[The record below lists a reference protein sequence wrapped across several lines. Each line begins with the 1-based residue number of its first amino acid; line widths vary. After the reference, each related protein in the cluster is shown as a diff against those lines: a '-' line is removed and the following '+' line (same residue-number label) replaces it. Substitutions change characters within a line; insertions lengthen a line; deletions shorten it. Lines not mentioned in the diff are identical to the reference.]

1 MTENKDDHPFRSVLS
16 LEPLLD
22 FWRQNVAPACSHMG
36 AMFEVFEAQINETP
50 VLKGAIKNVSVL
62 ENYQDLL
69 IPLMS
74 VVFPAA
80 SSDTEI
86 SGALTPYT
94 SQPFYVSPRFKQLMV
109 GEDGFLGG
117 RVKDDDGVSGDG
129 VLLRAYF
136 LILDKIYGFQQGL
149 DTPIIRIVQ
158 DQETGLDR
166 YFRITLDLQ
175 FVEVRTVGEPKK
187 LTEKEKAIIADNI
200 TDIEVLS
207 KFIDPDK
214 FEFYGFSVIRA
225 VDVTESE
232 VVSALEKDLIDQQS
246 IFSADGFKRLQE
258 RLRVLFR
265 RPDLRAGIGAVH
277 GDQVLV
283 LSDGCQMK
291 ANCIFTNSNHIP
303 MSEIEG
309 SVWLRAVEQGSVL
322 RISDLKAEPDLTP
335 AERLVLE
342 MGCRSML
349 ISPLFYQGEAIG
361 TLEIMS
367 PRPRDLGS
375 IDAMLV
381 KQITPIFS
389 VALKRGLD
397 EMNNTIQSIIKE
409 KCTAVHPSVEWRF
422 QKAAFSHM
430 DRLRVGQASE
440 LEPIIFKDVIPFY
453 AQSDIR
459 GSSEGRNMGI
469 QADLTEQLNLASDI
483 MKWAEKAKSWPLISE
498 FRYRIEKRIKGVR
511 SGLASDEE
519 ASISHFLSREVE
531 PTFEDLLG
539 LGPRVVRAV
548 ENYRKAI
555 DPMVGVVYR
564 KRREFEESVSTLNEA
579 LSAYLD
585 REEAEAQSVFPHYF
599 EKRQTDGI
607 DYMMYVG
614 ASMMENGNLSVFH
627 LKNLGLWQLMVACGM
642 ARHTEQIKA
651 ELKVPLDTCHLILVN
666 HTPLSIRF
674 RYDEKRF
681 DVDGAYD
688 VRHEIVKSRIDKAVV
703 KGTRE
708 RLTQPGR
715 VAIVYSHTD
724 EGRQMQRHIDFLK
737 ARGNLLNDLEFLDL
751 DDLPGVRGLKALRVG
766 INLEAEPLARTVD
779 VAAG

>member
-1 MTENKDDHPFRSVLS
+1 MENKNDHPFRSTLS

-22 FWRQNVAPACSHMG
+22 FWRKHVAPSCSHMG
-36 AMFEVFEAQINETP
+36 SMFEVFEARINETP
-50 VLKGAIKNVSVL
+50 ALKGAIKNMSIF
-62 ENYQDLL
+62 EHYQDLL

-74 VVFPAA
+74 VVFPVA
-80 SSDTEI
+80 SSDTEV
-86 SGALTPYT
+86 SGALIPCT
-94 SQPFYVSPRFKQLMV
+94 SQPFYVSPIFKQLMV
-109 GEDGFLGG
+109 GEDGFLKGSVKNEQGVFEEGG
-117 RVKDDDGVSGDG
+117 
-129 VLLRAYF
+129 LLRAYF
-136 LILDKIYGFQQGL
+136 IVLDKIYGFKQGL

-166 YFRITLDLQ
+166 CFRITLDLQ
-175 FVEVRTVGEPKK
+175 FVEVRTVGEPRE
-187 LTEKEKAIIADNI
+187 LTEKEREIIAENI

-207 KFIDPDK
+207 KFINPDK

-258 RLRVLFR
+258 RLRILFR
-265 RPDLRAGIGAVH
+265 RPDLMAGIGALQ
-277 GDQVLV
+277 GDKVLV
-283 LSDGCQMK
+283 LSDGCKMM

-303 MSEIEG
+303 MTEIEG
-309 SVWLRAVEQGSVL
+309 SVWLRAVEQGSIL
-322 RISDLKAEPDLTP
+322 RIPDLKEETNLTP
-335 AERLVLE
+335 TEQLVLD

-349 ISPLFYQGEAIG
+349 ISPLSYQGDAIG

-367 PRPRDLGS
+367 PHPRDLGA
-375 IDAMLV
+375 IDAVLL

-430 DRLRVGQASE
+430 DRLRVGQPSE
-440 LEPIIFKDVIPFY
+440 MEQIIFKDVIPLY

-469 QADLTEQLNLASDI
+469 QADLTEQLNLALDI

-498 FRYRIEKRIKGVR
+498 FKYRIEKRIEGVR
-511 SGLASDEE
+511 AGLASDEE
-519 ASISHFLSREVE
+519 ASISYFLSREVE
-531 PTFEDLLG
+531 PAFEDLLG

-548 ENYRKAI
+548 ENYREAI
-555 DPMVGVVYR
+555 DPTIGVVYR
-564 KRREFEESVSTLNEA
+564 KRREFEESVSMLNEA
-579 LSAYLD
+579 LSGYLD
-585 REEAEAQSVFPHYF
+585 REETEAQSVFPHYF

-614 ASMMENGNLSVFH
+614 ASMIENGKLSPFH
-627 LKNLGLWQLMVACGM
+627 VRNLGLWQIIVACGM
-642 ARHTEQIKA
+642 AQHTEQIKPD
-651 ELKVPLDTCHLILVN
+651 LKIPLETCHLILVN
-666 HTPLSIRF
+666 HSPLSIRF

-688 VRHEIVKSRIDKAVV
+688 VRHAIIKSRIDKAAV
-703 KGTRE
+703 KGTGE

-715 VAIVYSHTD
+715 VAIVYSHAN
-724 EGRQMQRHIDFLK
+724 EGTEIRRHIDFLR

-751 DDLPGVRGLKALRVG
+751 DDLPGVKGLKALRVG
-766 INLEAEPLARTVD
+766 INLETEAALTRTVEL
-779 VAAG
+779 AAG

>member
-1 MTENKDDHPFRSVLS
+1 MTESKNDHPFKSTLS

-22 FWRQNVAPACSHMG
+22 FWRKNVAPSCSHMG
-36 AMFEVFEAQINETP
+36 SMFEVFEARINEIP
-50 VLKGAIKNVSVL
+50 ALKGAIRDVSVL
-62 ENYQDLL
+62 ENHQDLL

-80 SSDTEI
+80 SSDTEV

-109 GEDGFLGG
+109 GKDGLLKG
-117 RVKDDDGVSGDG
+117 RIKDDQGVSEEG

-136 LILDKIYGFQQGL
+136 LVLDKIHGLQQGL

-187 LTEKEKAIIADNI
+187 LTEKERDIIAENI
-200 TDIEVLS
+200 TDIQVLS
-207 KFIDPDK
+207 KFINPDK
-214 FEFYGFSVIRA
+214 FEFYGFIVIRA

-258 RLRVLFR
+258 RLRTLFK
-265 RPDLRAGIGAVH
+265 RPDLMAGIGAVQ
-277 GDQVLV
+277 GEQVLV
-283 LSDGCQMK
+283 LSDGCEMK

-309 SVWLRAVEQGSVL
+309 SVWLRAVEQESIL

-335 AERLVLE
+335 SEQLVLD
-342 MGCRSML
+342 MGARSML

-361 TLEIMS
+361 TLEILS
-367 PRPRDLGS
+367 PRPRDLGA
-375 IDAMLV
+375 IDAMLL

-422 QKAAFSHM
+422 QKAAFNHM
-430 DRLRVGQASE
+430 DRLRVGQPSE
-440 LEPIIFKDVIPFY
+440 MEPIIFKDVIPFY

-469 QADLTEQLNLASDI
+469 QADLTEQLNLALDI
-483 MKWAEKAKSWPLISE
+483 MKWAEKAKSWPLIGE
-498 FRYRIEKRIKGVR
+498 FKYRIEKRIEGVR
-511 SGLASDEE
+511 AGLASDEE
-519 ASISHFLSREVE
+519 ASISYFLSREVE

-564 KRREFEESVSTLNEA
+564 KRREFEESVSMLNET

-585 REEAEAQSVFPHYF
+585 GEETEAQSVFPHYF

-614 ASMMENGNLSVFH
+614 ASMMENGKLSAFH
-627 LKNLGLWQLMVACGM
+627 VKNLGLWQLIVACGM
-642 ARHTEQIKA
+642 ARHTEQIKP
-651 ELKVPLDTCHLILVN
+651 ELKVPLETCHLILVN

-688 VRHEIVKSRIDKAVV
+688 VRHEIIKSRIDKAVV

-724 EGRQMQRHIDFLK
+724 EGREMQRHIDFLK
-737 ARGNLLNDLEFLDL
+737 TRGNLLNDLEFLDL

-766 INLEAEPLARTVD
+766 INLEAQALTRKVEL
-779 VAAG
+779 AAG

>member
-22 FWRQNVAPACSHMG
+22 FWRQNVAPVCSHMG

-117 RVKDDDGVSGDG
+117 RVKADDGVSGDG

-564 KRREFEESVSTLNEA
+564 KRREFEESVSTLNET

-585 REEAEAQSVFPHYF
+585 GEEAEAQSVFPHYF

-715 VAIVYSHTD
+715 VGIVYSHTD

>member
-1 MTENKDDHPFRSVLS
+1 MTENKNDHPFRSVLS

-22 FWRQNVAPACSHMG
+22 FWRQNVAPVCSHMG

-117 RVKDDDGVSGDG
+117 RVKADDGVSGDG

-564 KRREFEESVSTLNEA
+564 KRREFEESVSTLNET

-585 REEAEAQSVFPHYF
+585 GEEAEAQSVFPHYF

>member
-1 MTENKDDHPFRSVLS
+1 MTENKNDHPFRSVLS

-22 FWRQNVAPACSHMG
+22 FWRKNVTPVCPNMES
-36 AMFEVFEAQINETP
+36 MFEVFEARINETP
-50 VLKGAIKNVSVL
+50 ALTGAIEDVSIL

-80 SSDTEI
+80 SLDTEV
-86 SGALTPYT
+86 SGALTPCT

-109 GEDGFLGG
+109 GKDGFLKGK
-117 RVKDDDGVSGDG
+117 VKDDQGVSEEGG
-129 VLLRAYF
+129 LLRAYF
-136 LILDKIYGFQQGL
+136 LVLYKIYGFQQGL

-158 DQETGLDR
+158 DQKTGLDR

-175 FVEVRTVGEPKK
+175 FVEVRTVGEPRK
-187 LTEKEKAIIADNI
+187 LSEKERAIIAENI

-207 KFIDPDK
+207 RFISPDK
-214 FEFYGFSVIRA
+214 FEFYGFSVVRA

-258 RLRVLFR
+258 RLRILFR
-265 RPDLRAGIGAVH
+265 RPDLTAGIGAVQ
-277 GDQVLV
+277 GDRVLV

-291 ANCIFTNSNHIP
+291 ANCIFTNSKHIP

-309 SVWLRAVEQGSVL
+309 SVWLRAVEQESIL
-322 RISDLKAEPDLTP
+322 RIPDLKAETDLTP
-335 AERLVLE
+335 TEQHVLD
-342 MGCRSML
+342 MGTRSML
-349 ISPLFYQGEAIG
+349 VSPLFYQGEALG
-361 TLEIMS
+361 TLEILS
-367 PRPRDLGS
+367 PHARDLGA
-375 IDAMLV
+375 IDTVLI

-389 VALKRGLD
+389 MALKRGLD

-422 QKAAFSHM
+422 RKAAFSHM
-430 DRLRVGQASE
+430 DRLRMDQPSE
-440 LEPIIFKDVIPFY
+440 MESIIFKDVIPFY

-469 QADLTEQLNLASDI
+469 QADFTEQLNLALDI
-483 MKWAEKAKSWPLISE
+483 MKWAENAKSWPLISE
-498 FRYRIEKRIKGVR
+498 FKYRIEKRIESVR
-511 SGLASDEE
+511 TGLASDEE
-519 ASISHFLSREVE
+519 ASISYFLSREVE
-531 PTFEDLLG
+531 PAFEDLLS
-539 LGPRVVRAV
+539 LGPRVVRAI
-548 ENYRKAI
+548 ESYQKAI
-555 DPMVGVVYR
+555 DPIVGVVYR
-564 KRREFEESVSTLNEA
+564 KRREFEESVSILNET
-579 LSAYLD
+579 LSVYLS
-585 REEAEAQSVFPHYF
+585 REETDAQSVFPHYF

-614 ASMMENGNLSVFH
+614 ASMMENGKLSAFH
-627 LKNLGLWQLMVACGM
+627 VKNLGLWQLFVACGM
-642 ARHTEQIKA
+642 AQHTEQIKP
-651 ELKVPLDTCHLILVN
+651 ELKVPLETCHLILLN

-674 RYDEKRF
+674 RFDEKRF

-688 VRHEIVKSRIDKAVV
+688 VRHEIIKSRIDKAVV
-703 KGTRE
+703 KGTGE

-715 VAIVYSHTD
+715 VAIVYSNTD
-724 EGRQMQRHIDFLK
+724 EGREIQRHIDFLK
-737 ARGNLLNDLEFLDL
+737 VRKKLLNDLEFLDL

-766 INLEAEPLARTVD
+766 INLETETLARTIEL
-779 VAAG
+779 AAR

>member
-1 MTENKDDHPFRSVLS
+1 MTENKNDHPFRSTLS
-16 LEPLLD
+16 LEPLLG
-22 FWRQNVAPACSHMG
+22 FWRKHVSPACPHMG
-36 AMFEVFEAQINETP
+36 SMFEVFEARINETP
-50 VLKGAIKNVSVL
+50 ALKGAIKNVSVF

-80 SSDTEI
+80 SSDTEV
-86 SGALTPYT
+86 SGALIPCT
-94 SQPFYVSPRFKQLMV
+94 SHPFYVSPKFKQLMV
-109 GEDGFLGG
+109 GEDGFLKGSVKNEQGVLEEGG
-117 RVKDDDGVSGDG
+117 
-129 VLLRAYF
+129 LLRAYF
-136 LILDKIYGFQQGL
+136 MVLDKIYGFKQGL

-166 YFRITLDLQ
+166 CFRITLDLQ

-187 LTEKEKAIIADNI
+187 LTEKEREIITENI
-200 TDIEVLS
+200 TDIEILS
-207 KFIDPDK
+207 KFIDPEE

-232 VVSALEKDLIDQQS
+232 VISALEKDLIDQQS
-246 IFSADGFKRLQE
+246 IFSADGFKRLQA
-258 RLRVLFR
+258 RLRILFR
-265 RPDLRAGIGAVH
+265 RPDLMAGIGALQ
-277 GDQVLV
+277 GDKVLV
-283 LSDGCQMK
+283 LSDGCKMK

-309 SVWLRAVEQGSVL
+309 SVWLRAVEQGSIL
-322 RISDLKAEPDLTP
+322 RISDLKEEPDLTP
-335 AERLVLE
+335 TEQLVLD

-349 ISPLFYQGEAIG
+349 ISPLSYQGEAIG

-367 PRPRDLGS
+367 PHPRDLGA
-375 IDAMLV
+375 IDEMLV

-397 EMNNTIQSIIKE
+397 EMNNNIQAIIKE

-430 DRLRVGQASE
+430 DRLRVGQASDM
-440 LEPIIFKDVIPFY
+440 EPIIFKDVIPFY

-459 GSSEGRNMGI
+459 GSSEGRNMSI
-469 QADLTEQLNLASDI
+469 QSDLTEQLNLSLDI

-498 FRYRIEKRIKGVR
+498 FKYRIEKRIEGLR
-511 SGLASDEE
+511 AGLASDEE

-548 ENYRKAI
+548 ETYRKAI
-555 DPMVGVVYR
+555 DPIVGAVYR
-564 KRREFEESVSTLNEA
+564 KRREFEESVSILNET
-579 LSAYLD
+579 LSAYLSS
-585 REEAEAQSVFPHYF
+585 EEAETQSIFPHYF

-614 ASMMENGNLSVFH
+614 ASMMENGKLSNFH
-627 LKNLGLWQLMVACGM
+627 VKNLGLWQLIVACGM
-642 ARHTEQIKA
+642 AQHTEQIKP
-651 ELKVPLDTCHLILVN
+651 ELKVPLETCHLILVN

-688 VRHEIVKSRIDKAVV
+688 VRHEIIKSRIDKAVV
-703 KGTRE
+703 KRTGE

-724 EGRQMQRHIDFLK
+724 EGREMQRHIDFLK

-766 INLEAEPLARTVD
+766 INLETQALARTVEL
-779 VAAG
+779 AAG

>member
-1 MTENKDDHPFRSVLS
+1 MTENKNDHPFRSVLS

-22 FWRQNVAPACSHMG
+22 FWRQNVAPVCSHMG

-585 REEAEAQSVFPHYF
+585 GEEAEAQSVFPHYF

>member
-1 MTENKDDHPFRSVLS
+1 MTENKSDHPFRSTLS

-22 FWRQNVAPACSHMG
+22 FWRKNVAPACSHMG
-36 AMFEVFEAQINETP
+36 SMFEVFEAQINETP

-62 ENYQDLL
+62 EHYQDLL

-80 SSDTEI
+80 SSDTEV

-109 GEDGFLGG
+109 GEDGFLKG
-117 RVKDDDGVSGDG
+117 RVKDDQGVSEEGG
-129 VLLRAYF
+129 LLRAYF
-136 LILDKIYGFQQGL
+136 LVLDKIYGLQQGL

-158 DQETGLDR
+158 DHETGLDR

-175 FVEVRTVGEPKK
+175 FVEVRTVGEPRE
-187 LTEKEKAIIADNI
+187 LTEKERDIIAENI
-200 TDIEVLS
+200 TDIEILS
-207 KFIDPDK
+207 KFINPDK
-214 FEFYGFSVIRA
+214 FEFYGFTVIRA

-258 RLRVLFR
+258 RLRTLFK
-265 RPDLRAGIGAVH
+265 RPDLMAGIGAVQ

-283 LSDGCQMK
+283 LSDDCEMK

-309 SVWLRAVEQGSVL
+309 SVWLRAVEQGSIL

-335 AERLVLE
+335 TEQLVLD
-342 MGCRSML
+342 MGARSML

-361 TLEIMS
+361 TLEILS
-367 PRPRDLGS
+367 PHPRDLGA
-375 IDAMLV
+375 IDEMLV

-422 QKAAFSHM
+422 QEAAVSHM
-430 DRLRVGQASE
+430 DRLRVGQPSE
-440 LEPIIFKDVIPFY
+440 MEPIIFKDVIPFY

-469 QADLTEQLNLASDI
+469 QADLTEQLNLALDI
-483 MKWAEKAKSWPLISE
+483 MKWGEKAKSWPLISE
-498 FRYRIEKRIKGVR
+498 FKYRIEKRIEGVR
-511 SGLASDEE
+511 GGLASDEE
-519 ASISHFLSREVE
+519 ASISYFLSREVE

-539 LGPRVVRAV
+539 LGPRVVQAV
-548 ENYRKAI
+548 EDYRKAI

-564 KRREFEESVSTLNEA
+564 KRREFEESVSILNET

-585 REEAEAQSVFPHYF
+585 REETEAQSVFPHYF

-614 ASMMENGNLSVFH
+614 ASMMENTKLSAFH
-627 LKNLGLWQLMVACGM
+627 VKNLGLWQLIVACGM

-688 VRHEIVKSRIDKAVV
+688 VRHEIIKSRIDKAVV
-703 KGTRE
+703 KGTGE

-724 EGRQMQRHIDFLK
+724 EGREIQRHIDFLR

-766 INLEAEPLARTVD
+766 IDLETEVFARTVEL
-779 VAAG
+779 AAG

>member
-22 FWRQNVAPACSHMG
+22 FWRQNVAPVCSHMG

-117 RVKDDDGVSGDG
+117 RVKADDGVSGDG

-322 RISDLKAEPDLTP
+322 RISDLKAERDLTP

-585 REEAEAQSVFPHYF
+585 GEEAEAQSVFPHYF

>member
-1 MTENKDDHPFRSVLS
+1 MTENKNDHPFRSVLS

-22 FWRQNVAPACSHMG
+22 FWRKNVTPVCPHMES
-36 AMFEVFEAQINETP
+36 MFEVFEARINETP
-50 VLKGAIKNVSVL
+50 ALTGAIEDVSIL

-80 SSDTEI
+80 SSDTEV
-86 SGALTPYT
+86 SGALTPCT

-109 GEDGFLGG
+109 TEDGFLKGK
-117 RVKDDDGVSGDG
+117 VKNDQGVSEEGG
-129 VLLRAYF
+129 LLRAYF
-136 LILDKIYGFQQGL
+136 LVLDKIYGFQQEL

-158 DQETGLDR
+158 DQKTGLDR

-175 FVEVRTVGEPKK
+175 FVEVRTVGEPRK
-187 LTEKEKAIIADNI
+187 LSEKERVTIAENI

-207 KFIDPDK
+207 RFISPDK

-225 VDVTESE
+225 MDVTESE

-258 RLRVLFR
+258 RLRILFR
-265 RPDLRAGIGAVH
+265 RPDLTAGIGAVQ
-277 GDQVLV
+277 GDRVLV

-291 ANCIFTNSNHIP
+291 ANCIFTNSKHIP

-309 SVWLRAVEQGSVL
+309 SVWLRAVEQESIL
-322 RISDLKAEPDLTP
+322 RIPDLKAEPDLTP
-335 AERLVLE
+335 TEQHVLD
-342 MGCRSML
+342 MGTRSML
-349 ISPLFYQGEAIG
+349 VSPLFYQGEALG
-361 TLEIMS
+361 TLEILS
-367 PRPRDLGS
+367 PHPRDLGA
-375 IDAMLV
+375 IDTVLI

-389 VALKRGLD
+389 MALKRGLD

-422 QKAAFSHM
+422 RKAAFSHM
-430 DRLRVGQASE
+430 DRLRMDQPSE
-440 LEPIIFKDVIPFY
+440 MESIIFKDVIPFY

-469 QADLTEQLNLASDI
+469 QADFTEQLNLALDI
-483 MKWAEKAKSWPLISE
+483 MKWAENAKSWPLISE
-498 FRYRIEKRIKGVR
+498 FKYRIEKRIESVR
-511 SGLASDEE
+511 TGLASDEE
-519 ASISHFLSREVE
+519 ASISYFLSREVE
-531 PTFEDLLG
+531 PAFEDLLS
-539 LGPRVVRAV
+539 LGPRVVRAI
-548 ENYRKAI
+548 ESYRKAI
-555 DPMVGVVYR
+555 DPILGVVYR
-564 KRREFEESVSTLNEA
+564 KRREFEESVSILNET
-579 LSAYLD
+579 LSAYLT
-585 REEAEAQSVFPHYF
+585 REETDAQSVFPHYF

-614 ASMMENGNLSVFH
+614 ASMMENGKLSAFH
-627 LKNLGLWQLMVACGM
+627 VKNLGLWQLIVACGM
-642 ARHTEQIKA
+642 AQHTEQIKP
-651 ELKVPLDTCHLILVN
+651 ELKVPLETCHLILVN

-674 RYDEKRF
+674 RFDEKRF

-688 VRHEIVKSRIDKAVV
+688 VRHEIIKSRIDKAVV

-715 VAIVYSHTD
+715 VAIVYSHAD
-724 EGRQMQRHIDFLK
+724 EGRKIQRHIDFLK
-737 ARGNLLNDLEFLDL
+737 ARKKLLNDLEFLDL

-766 INLEAEPLARTVD
+766 INLETEAFARTVEL
-779 VAAG
+779 AAR

>member
-1 MTENKDDHPFRSVLS
+1 MTENKNDHPFRSVLN

-22 FWRQNVAPACSHMG
+22 FWRKNVVPVCPHMG
-36 AMFEVFEAQINETP
+36 SMFEVFEGRINETP
-50 VLKGAIKNVSVL
+50 ALKGAIEDVSIL

-80 SSDTEI
+80 SWNTEV
-86 SGALTPYT
+86 SGALTPCT

-109 GEDGFLGG
+109 AEDGFLKGK
-117 RVKDDDGVSGDG
+117 VKADQGVSEEGG
-129 VLLRAYF
+129 LLRAYF
-136 LILDKIYGFQQGL
+136 LVLDKIYGFQQGL

-158 DQETGLDR
+158 DQVTGLDR
-166 YFRITLDLQ
+166 YFRIMLDLQ
-175 FVEVRTVGEPKK
+175 FVEVRTVGEPRK
-187 LTEKEKAIIADNI
+187 LSEKERATIAENI

-207 KFIDPDK
+207 RFISPDK

-258 RLRVLFR
+258 RLRILFR
-265 RPDLRAGIGAVH
+265 RPDLMAGIGAVQ

-283 LSDGCQMK
+283 LNDGCQMK

-309 SVWLRAVEQGSVL
+309 SVWLRAVEQGSIL

-335 AERLVLE
+335 TEQLVLD
-342 MGCRSML
+342 MGARSML

-361 TLEIMS
+361 TLEILS
-367 PRPRDLGS
+367 PHPRDLGA

-430 DRLRVGQASE
+430 DRVRVGQPSE
-440 LEPIIFKDVIPFY
+440 MEPIIFKDVIPFY

-469 QADLTEQLNLASDI
+469 QADLTEQLNLALDI

-498 FRYRIEKRIKGVR
+498 FKYRIEKRIKGVHA
-511 SGLASDEE
+511 GLASDEE
-519 ASISHFLSREVE
+519 ALISYFLSREVE
-531 PTFEDLLG
+531 PAFEDLLG

-555 DPMVGVVYR
+555 DPIVGVVYR
-564 KRREFEESVSTLNEA
+564 KRREFEESVSILNEA

-614 ASMMENGNLSVFH
+614 ASMMENGTLSDFH
-627 LKNLGLWQLMVACGM
+627 VKNLGLWQLIVACGM

-651 ELKVPLDTCHLILVN
+651 ELKVPLETCHLILVN

-688 VRHEIVKSRIDKAVV
+688 VRHEIIKSRIDKAVV
-703 KGTRE
+703 KGTGE

-724 EGRQMQRHIDFLK
+724 ESREIQRHIDFLR

-766 INLEAEPLARTVD
+766 VNLETEALTRTVEL
-779 VAAG
+779 AAG

>member
-1 MTENKDDHPFRSVLS
+1 MTENKNDHPFRSVLS

-22 FWRQNVAPACSHMG
+22 FWRKNVAPVCSHMG
-36 AMFEVFEAQINETP
+36 SMFEVFEGRINETP
-50 VLKGAIKNVSVL
+50 ALKGAIEDVSIL

-74 VVFPAA
+74 VVFPPA
-80 SSDTEI
+80 SWNTEV

-109 GEDGFLGG
+109 AEDGFLKGKTK
-117 RVKDDDGVSGDG
+117 VDQGVSEEGG
-129 VLLRAYF
+129 LLRAYF

-149 DTPIIRIVQ
+149 DTPIIRIVL

-175 FVEVRTVGEPKK
+175 FVEVRTVGEARK
-187 LTEKEKAIIADNI
+187 LSEKERATIAENI

-207 KFIDPDK
+207 RFISPDK

-258 RLRVLFR
+258 RFRILFR
-265 RPDLRAGIGAVH
+265 RPDLMAGIGAIQ

-283 LSDGCQMK
+283 LGDSCQMK

-309 SVWLRAVEQGSVL
+309 SVWLRAVEQGSIL
-322 RISDLKAEPDLTP
+322 RISDLKAESDLTP
-335 AERLVLE
+335 TEQHVLDT
-342 MGCRSML
+342 GARSML

-361 TLEIMS
+361 TLEILS
-367 PRPRDLGS
+367 PRPRDLGA

-422 QKAAFSHM
+422 RKAAFSHM
-430 DRLRVGQASE
+430 DRLRLSQPSE

-453 AQSDIR
+453 GQSDIR

-469 QADLTEQLNLASDI
+469 QADLTEQLSLALNI

-498 FRYRIEKRIKGVR
+498 FKYRTEKRIEGMR
-511 SGLASDEE
+511 AGLASDEG
-519 ASISHFLSREVE
+519 ASISYFLSREVE
-531 PTFEDLLG
+531 PTFEDLLS
-539 LGPRVVRAV
+539 LGPRVVRAI

-555 DPMVGVVYR
+555 DPTVGVVYR
-564 KRREFEESVSTLNEA
+564 KRREFEGSVSKLNEV
-579 LSAYLD
+579 LSANLD
-585 REEAEAQSVFPHYF
+585 REAAKAQSVFPHYF
-599 EKRQTDGI
+599 EKRQTDGV

-614 ASMMENGNLSVFH
+614 ESMMENGKLSAFH
-627 LKNLGLWQLMVACGM
+627 VKNLGLWQLIVACGM
-642 ARHTEQIKA
+642 ARNTEQIKPK
-651 ELKVPLDTCHLILVN
+651 LKVPLETCHLILVN

-688 VRHEIVKSRIDKAVV
+688 VRHEIIKSRIDKAVV

-724 EGRQMQRHIDFLK
+724 EGREMQRHIDFLK
-737 ARGNLLNDLEFLDL
+737 VRGNLLNDLEFLDL

-766 INLEAEPLARTVD
+766 INLKFEAVTRTVEL
-779 VAAG
+779 AAG

>member
-22 FWRQNVAPACSHMG
+22 FWRQNVAPVCSHMG

-117 RVKDDDGVSGDG
+117 RVKADDGVSGDG

-585 REEAEAQSVFPHYF
+585 GEEAEAQSVFPHYF

>member
-117 RVKDDDGVSGDG
+117 RVKADDGVSGDG

>member
-22 FWRQNVAPACSHMG
+22 FWRQNVAPVCSHMG

-585 REEAEAQSVFPHYF
+585 GEEAEAQSVFPHYF

>member
-1 MTENKDDHPFRSVLS
+1 MTENKSDHPFRSALS

-36 AMFEVFEAQINETP
+36 SMFEVFEARINETP
-50 VLKGAIKNVSVL
+50 ALKGAIKNVSVL

-80 SSDTEI
+80 SSDTEVA
-86 SGALTPYT
+86 GALTPCS

-109 GEDGFLGG
+109 GEDGFLKG
-117 RVKDDDGVSGDG
+117 RVKDDQGVSEEGE
-129 VLLRAYF
+129 LLRAYF
-136 LILDKIYGFQQGL
+136 LVLDKIYGLQQGL

-175 FVEVRTVGEPKK
+175 FVEVRTVDEPKK
-187 LTEKEKAIIADNI
+187 LTEKERDIIAENI
-200 TDIEVLS
+200 TDIQVLS
-207 KFIDPDK
+207 RFINPDK
-214 FEFYGFSVIRA
+214 FEFYGFTVIRA

-258 RLRVLFR
+258 RLRTLFK
-265 RPDLRAGIGAVH
+265 RPDLMAGIGAIQ

-303 MSEIEG
+303 VSEIEG
-309 SVWLRAVEQGSVL
+309 SVWLRAVEQESIL

-335 AERLVLE
+335 TEQLVLD
-342 MGCRSML
+342 MGARSML

-367 PRPRDLGS
+367 PHPRELGA
-375 IDAMLV
+375 IDAMLI

-422 QKAAFSHM
+422 QEAAFSHM
-430 DRLRVGQASE
+430 DRLRVGQPSE
-440 LEPIIFKDVIPFY
+440 MEPIIFKDVIPFY

-469 QADLTEQLNLASDI
+469 QADLTEQLNLAFDI
-483 MKWAEKAKSWPLISE
+483 MKWGEKAKSWPLISE
-498 FRYRIEKRIKGVR
+498 FKYRIEKRIEGLR
-511 SGLASDEE
+511 AGLASDEE
-519 ASISHFLSREVE
+519 ASISYFLSREVE

-564 KRREFEESVSTLNEA
+564 KRREFEESVSILNET

-585 REEAEAQSVFPHYF
+585 REETEAQSVFPHYF

-614 ASMMENGNLSVFH
+614 ASMLENGKLSAFH
-627 LKNLGLWQLMVACGM
+627 VKNLGLWQFIVACGM
-642 ARHTEQIKA
+642 AQQTEQIKP
-651 ELKVPLDTCHLILVN
+651 ELKVPLETCHLILVN

-688 VRHEIVKSRIDKAVV
+688 VRHEIIKSRIDKAVV
-703 KGTRE
+703 KGTSE

-715 VAIVYSHTD
+715 VAVVYSHTD
-724 EGRQMQRHIDFLK
+724 EGHEMQRHIDFLK
-737 ARGNLLNDLEFLDL
+737 ARGNLLNDLEFIDL

-766 INLEAEPLARTVD
+766 INLEAEALVRTAEMVAR
-779 VAAG
+779 

>member
-1 MTENKDDHPFRSVLS
+1 MTENKSDHPFRSALS

-36 AMFEVFEAQINETP
+36 SMFEVFEARINETP
-50 VLKGAIKNVSVL
+50 ALKGAIKNVSVL

-80 SSDTEI
+80 SSDTEVA
-86 SGALTPYT
+86 GALTPCS

-109 GEDGFLGG
+109 GEDGFLKG
-117 RVKDDDGVSGDG
+117 RVKDDQGVSEEGE
-129 VLLRAYF
+129 LLRAYF
-136 LILDKIYGFQQGL
+136 LVLDKIYGLQQGL

-175 FVEVRTVGEPKK
+175 FVEVRTVDEPKK
-187 LTEKEKAIIADNI
+187 LTEKERDIIAENI
-200 TDIEVLS
+200 TDIQVLS
-207 KFIDPDK
+207 RFINPDK
-214 FEFYGFSVIRA
+214 FEFYGFTVIRA

-258 RLRVLFR
+258 RLRTLFK
-265 RPDLRAGIGAVH
+265 RPDLMAGIGAIQ

-303 MSEIEG
+303 VSEIEG
-309 SVWLRAVEQGSVL
+309 SVWLRAVEQESIL
-322 RISDLKAEPDLTP
+322 RISDLKAEQDLTP
-335 AERLVLE
+335 TEQLVLD
-342 MGCRSML
+342 MGARSML

-367 PRPRDLGS
+367 PHPRELGA
-375 IDAMLV
+375 IDAMLI

-422 QKAAFSHM
+422 QEAAFSHM
-430 DRLRVGQASE
+430 DRLRVGQPSE
-440 LEPIIFKDVIPFY
+440 MEPIIFKDVIPFY

-469 QADLTEQLNLASDI
+469 QADLTEQLNLAFDI
-483 MKWAEKAKSWPLISE
+483 MKWGEKAKSWPLISE
-498 FRYRIEKRIKGVR
+498 FKYRIEKRIEGLR
-511 SGLASDEE
+511 AGLASDEE
-519 ASISHFLSREVE
+519 ASISYFLSREVE
-531 PTFEDLLG
+531 PTFEDLLS

-548 ENYRKAI
+548 ESYRKAI

-564 KRREFEESVSTLNEA
+564 KRREFEESVSILNET

-585 REEAEAQSVFPHYF
+585 REETEAQSVFPHYF

-614 ASMMENGNLSVFH
+614 ASMLENGKLSAFH
-627 LKNLGLWQLMVACGM
+627 VKNLGLWQFIVACGM
-642 ARHTEQIKA
+642 AQQTEQIKP
-651 ELKVPLDTCHLILVN
+651 ELKVPLETCHLILVN

-688 VRHEIVKSRIDKAVV
+688 VRHEIIKSRIDKAVV
-703 KGTRE
+703 KGTSE

-715 VAIVYSHTD
+715 VAVVYSHTD
-724 EGRQMQRHIDFLK
+724 EGHEMQRHIDFLK
-737 ARGNLLNDLEFLDL
+737 ARGNLLNDLEFIDL

-766 INLEAEPLARTVD
+766 INLEAEALVRTAEMVAR
-779 VAAG
+779 

>member
-1 MTENKDDHPFRSVLS
+1 MMENKNDHPFRSVLS

-22 FWRQNVAPACSHMG
+22 FWRKNVTPVCPHMG
-36 AMFEVFEAQINETP
+36 SMFEVFEARINETP
-50 VLKGAIKNVSVL
+50 ALKGAIEDVSIL

-80 SSDTEI
+80 SLDTEV
-86 SGALTPYT
+86 SGALTPCM

-109 GEDGFLGG
+109 AEDGFLKGK
-117 RVKDDDGVSGDG
+117 VKDDQGVSGEG
-129 VLLRAYF
+129 GLLRAYF
-136 LILDKIYGFQQGL
+136 LILDKIYGFQQEL
-149 DTPIIRIVQ
+149 DTPIIHIVQ

-175 FVEVRTVGEPKK
+175 FVEVRTLGEPRK
-187 LTEKEKAIIADNI
+187 LSEKERATIAENI

-207 KFIDPDK
+207 RFINPDK

-258 RLRVLFR
+258 RLRILFR
-265 RPDLRAGIGAVH
+265 RPDLMAGIGAVQ

-291 ANCIFTNSNHIP
+291 ANCIFTNSTHIP

-309 SVWLRAVEQGSVL
+309 SVWLRAVEQESIL
-322 RISDLKAEPDLTP
+322 RIADLKEEPDLTP
-335 AERLVLE
+335 TEQHVLD
-342 MGCRSML
+342 MGARSML
-349 ISPLFYQGEAIG
+349 VSPLFYQGEAID
-361 TLEIMS
+361 TLEILS
-367 PRPRDLGS
+367 PHPRDLGA
-375 IDAMLV
+375 IDAILV

-389 VALKRGLD
+389 MALKRGLD

-409 KCTAVHPSVEWRF
+409 KCTAVHSSVEWRF
-422 QKAAFSHM
+422 RKAAFSHM
-430 DRLRVGQASE
+430 DRLRVGQPSKM
-440 LEPIIFKDVIPFY
+440 EPIIFKDDIPFY

-469 QADLTEQLNLASDI
+469 QSDLTEQLNLALDI

-498 FRYRIEKRIKGVR
+498 FKYRIEKRIEGVR
-511 SGLASDEE
+511 AGLASDEE
-519 ASISHFLSREVE
+519 ASISSFLSREVE
-531 PTFEDLLG
+531 PAFEELLS
-539 LGPRVVRAV
+539 LGPRVVRAI

-555 DPMVGVVYR
+555 DPIVGVVYR
-564 KRREFEESVSTLNEA
+564 KRREFEESVSILNET
-579 LSAYLD
+579 LSAYLT
-585 REEAEAQSVFPHYF
+585 REEIEAQSVFPHYF

-614 ASMMENGNLSVFH
+614 ASMMENGKLSSFH
-627 LKNLGLWQLMVACGM
+627 VKNLGLWQLIVACGM
-642 ARHTEQIKA
+642 AQHTEQIKP
-651 ELKVPLDTCHLILVN
+651 ELKVPLETCHLILVN

-688 VRHEIVKSRIDKAVV
+688 VRHEIIKSRIDKAVV
-703 KGTRE
+703 KGTKE

-715 VAIVYSHTD
+715 VAIVYSNTD
-724 EGRQMQRHIDFLK
+724 EGREIQRHIDFLK

-766 INLEAEPLARTVD
+766 INLETEVFARTVEL
-779 VAAG
+779 AAG

>member
-1 MTENKDDHPFRSVLS
+1 MTENKNDHPFKSALS

-22 FWRQNVAPACSHMG
+22 FWRKNVAPSCSHM
-36 AMFEVFEAQINETP
+36 ASMFEVFEARINEIP
-50 VLKGAIKNVSVL
+50 ALKGPIKDVSVL

-80 SSDTEI
+80 SSDMEV
-86 SGALTPYT
+86 SGALIPCT
-94 SQPFYVSPRFKQLMV
+94 SHPFYVSPRFKQLMV
-109 GEDGFLGG
+109 GADGFLKGKVKNDQGVLEEGG
-117 RVKDDDGVSGDG
+117 
-129 VLLRAYF
+129 LLRAYF
-136 LILDKIYGFQQGL
+136 MVLDKIYGFKQGL

-158 DQETGLDR
+158 DQETGLDLC
-166 YFRITLDLQ
+166 FRISLDLQ
-175 FVEVRTVGEPKK
+175 FVEVRFMDEPRELTKK
-187 LTEKEKAIIADNI
+187 ERNIIAENI

-207 KFIDPDK
+207 KFINPDN
-214 FEFYGFSVIRA
+214 FQFYGFSVIRA

-258 RLRVLFR
+258 RLRILFK
-265 RPDLRAGIGAVH
+265 RPELMAGIGAVQ
-277 GDQVLV
+277 GDKVLV
-283 LSDGCQMK
+283 LSDGCKMK

-309 SVWLRAVEQGSVL
+309 SVWLRAVEQGSIL
-322 RISDLKAEPDLTP
+322 RIPDLKEESDLTP
-335 AERLVLE
+335 TEQLVLD

-349 ISPLFYQGEAIG
+349 ISPLSYQGEAIG
-361 TLEIMS
+361 TLEILS
-367 PRPRDLGS
+367 PHPGDLGA
-375 IDAMLV
+375 IDEMLV
-381 KQITPIFS
+381 KQISPIFS

-397 EMNNTIQSIIKE
+397 EMNNMIQSIIKE

-430 DRLRVGQASE
+430 DRLRLGQTSE
-440 LEPIIFKDVIPFY
+440 MEPIVFKDVIPLY
-453 AQSDIR
+453 GQSDIR
-459 GSSEGRNMGI
+459 GSSEGRNMSI
-469 QADLTEQLNLASDI
+469 QSDLTEQLDLSLDI
-483 MKWAEKAKSWPLISE
+483 MKWAEKARPWPLISE
-498 FRYRIEKRIKGVR
+498 FRYRIEKRIEGLR
-511 SGLASDEE
+511 GGLASDEE
-519 ASISHFLSREVE
+519 ASISYFLSHEVE
-531 PTFEDLLG
+531 PTFQDLLG
-539 LGPRVVRAV
+539 LGPRIVRAV
-548 ENYRKAI
+548 ETYRKAI
-555 DPMVGVVYR
+555 DPVVGVVYR
-564 KRREFEESVSTLNEA
+564 KRREFEESVSILNET
-579 LSAYLD
+579 LSAYLSS
-585 REEAEAQSVFPHYF
+585 EEGETQSIFPHYF

-614 ASMMENGNLSVFH
+614 ASMMENGTLSAFH

-642 ARHTEQIKA
+642 AQHTEQIKSK
-651 ELKVPLDTCHLILVN
+651 LKVPLETCHLILVN

-688 VRHEIVKSRIDKAVV
+688 VRHAIIKSRVDKAVV

-715 VAIVYSHTD
+715 VAIVYSHAD
-724 EGRQMQRHIDFLK
+724 EGREMQQHIDFLK
-737 ARGNLLNDLEFLDL
+737 TRGNLLNDLEFLDL

-766 INLEAEPLARTVD
+766 INLETEALARTVEL
-779 VAAG
+779 AAG

>member
-1 MTENKDDHPFRSVLS
+1 MTGNKNGHPFRSGLS

-22 FWRQNVAPACSHMG
+22 FWRKNVAPACSHMG
-36 AMFEVFEAQINETP
+36 AMFEVFEGRINETP
-50 VLKGAIKNVSVL
+50 ALKGVIKNVSVL
-62 ENYQDLL
+62 ENHQDLL

-80 SSDTEI
+80 SSDTEV
-86 SGALTPYT
+86 SGALIPFTY
-94 SQPFYVSPRFKQLMV
+94 QPFYVSPRFKQLMA
-109 GEDGFLGG
+109 GEDGLLKG
-117 RVKDDDGVSGDG
+117 RIKDDQGISEEGGVR
-129 VLLRAYF
+129 RAYF
-136 LILDKIYGFQQGL
+136 LILDRIYGLQQGL

-166 YFRITLDLQ
+166 CFRITLDLQ
-175 FVEVRTVGEPKK
+175 FVEVRTVGKPRE
-187 LTEKEKAIIADNI
+187 LSEEERATIAENI

-214 FEFYGFSVIRA
+214 FEFYGFTVVRA
-225 VDVTESE
+225 MAVTEPE
-232 VVSALEKDLIDQQS
+232 VISALERDLIDQQS

-258 RLRVLFR
+258 RLRALFR
-265 RPDLRAGIGAVH
+265 RPDLMAGIGAVQR
-277 GDQVLV
+277 DQVLV
-283 LSDGCQMK
+283 LSDGCHTK
-291 ANCIFTNSNHIP
+291 ANCIFTNSEHIP

-309 SVWLRAVEQGSVL
+309 SVWLRAVEQGSIL
-322 RISDLKAEPDLTP
+322 RIPDLKEEPELSPT
-335 AERLVLE
+335 EQLVLD
-342 MGCRSML
+342 MGGRSML
-349 ISPLFYQGEAIG
+349 ISPLFFQGEAIG
-361 TLEIMS
+361 TLEILS
-367 PRPRDLGS
+367 PHPRDLGA
-375 IDAMLV
+375 IDEMLV

-422 QKAAFSHM
+422 QKAAFNHM
-430 DRLRVGQASE
+430 DRLRQGQASE
-440 LEPIIFKDVIPFY
+440 MAPIVFKDVIPFY

-469 QADLTEQLNLASDI
+469 QADLTEQLNLALDI

-498 FRYRIEKRIKGVR
+498 FKHRIEKRIEGVR
-511 SGLASDEE
+511 TGLASDGE
-519 ASISHFLSREVE
+519 ASTAYFLSREVE
-531 PTFEDLLG
+531 PVFEDLSD
-539 LGPRVVRAV
+539 LGPRVVQAV
-548 ENYRKAI
+548 TNYRKAI

-564 KRREFEESVSTLNEA
+564 KRREFEESVSILNET

-585 REEAEAQSVFPHYF
+585 GEEAEAQSVFPHYF

-614 ASMMENGNLSVFH
+614 ASMMENGKLSAFH
-627 LKNLGLWQLMVACGM
+627 VKNLGLWQLIVACGM
-642 ARHTEQIKA
+642 ARHTEKIKS

-688 VRHEIVKSRIDKAVV
+688 VRHEIIKSRIDKAVV
-703 KGTRE
+703 KRTGE

-715 VAIVYSHTD
+715 VAIVYSHAD
-724 EGRQMQRHIDFLK
+724 EGREMQRHIDFLR

-766 INLEAEPLARTVD
+766 INLENENSPGLNE
-779 VAAG
+779 

>member
-1 MTENKDDHPFRSVLS
+1 MTENKNDHPFRSVLS

-22 FWRQNVAPACSHMG
+22 FWRKNVVPACSHMG
-36 AMFEVFEAQINETP
+36 SMFEVFEARINETP
-50 VLKGAIKNVSVL
+50 ELKGAIRNVSVL

-80 SSDTEI
+80 LSDTEV

-109 GEDGFLGG
+109 GEDGFLKG
-117 RVKDDDGVSGDG
+117 RIKDDLGVSEES

-136 LILDKIYGFQQGL
+136 LVLDKIYGLQQGL

-166 YFRITLDLQ
+166 CFRITLDLQ
-175 FVEVRTVGEPKK
+175 FVEVRTVGKPRE
-187 LTEKEKAIIADNI
+187 LSEKERAAIAENI
-200 TDIEVLS
+200 TDIQVLS
-207 KFIDPDK
+207 RFINPDK
-214 FEFYGFSVIRA
+214 FEFYGFIVIRA

-258 RLRVLFR
+258 RLRILFR
-265 RPDLRAGIGAVH
+265 RPDLMAGIGAVQ
-277 GDQVLV
+277 GDKVLI
-283 LSDGCQMK
+283 LSDGCPTK
-291 ANCIFTNSNHIP
+291 ANCIFTNSEHIP

-309 SVWLRAVEQGSVL
+309 SVWLRAVEQESIL
-322 RISDLKAEPDLTP
+322 RIPDLKEEPDLTP
-335 AERLVLE
+335 TEQLVLD
-342 MGCRSML
+342 MGGRSML
-349 ISPLFYQGEAIG
+349 ISPLFYQGEALG
-361 TLEIMS
+361 TLEILS
-367 PRPRDLGS
+367 PHPRDLGA
-375 IDAMLV
+375 IDEMLV

-422 QKAAFSHM
+422 QEAAFSHM
-430 DRLRVGQASE
+430 DRIRQGQASE
-440 LEPIIFKDVIPFY
+440 MAPIIFKDVIPFY

-469 QADLTEQLNLASDI
+469 QADLTEQLNLALDI

-498 FRYRIEKRIKGVR
+498 FKHRIEKRIEDMHA
-511 SGLASDEE
+511 GLASDGE
-519 ASISHFLSREVE
+519 ASTAYFLSREVE
-531 PTFEDLLG
+531 PVFEDLSA
-539 LGPRVVRAV
+539 LGPRVVQAV
-548 ENYRKAI
+548 LNYRKAI

-564 KRREFEESVSTLNEA
+564 KRREFEESVSMLNET

-585 REEAEAQSVFPHYF
+585 GEEAEAQSVFPHYF

-614 ASMMENGNLSVFH
+614 ASMMENGKLSAFH
-627 LKNLGLWQLMVACGM
+627 VKNLGLWQLMVACGM
-642 ARHTEQIKA
+642 ARHTEKIKP

-688 VRHEIVKSRIDKAVV
+688 VRHEIIKSRIDKAVV
-703 KGTRE
+703 KRTGE

-724 EGRQMQRHIDFLK
+724 EGREMQRHIDFLR
-737 ARGNLLNDLEFLDL
+737 ARGNLLNDMEFLDL

-766 INLEAEPLARTVD
+766 INLETQVLARTVEL
-779 VAAG
+779 AAG

>member
-1 MTENKDDHPFRSVLS
+1 MTENKNDHPFRSVLS

-22 FWRQNVAPACSHMG
+22 FWRKNVAPVCSHMG
-36 AMFEVFEAQINETP
+36 SMFEVFEARINETP
-50 VLKGAIKNVSVL
+50 ALKGAIKNVSVL

-74 VVFPAA
+74 VVFPPA
-80 SSDTEI
+80 SWNTEV

-109 GEDGFLGG
+109 AEDGFLKGKIK
-117 RVKDDDGVSGDG
+117 VDQGVSEEGG
-129 VLLRAYF
+129 LLRAYF

-149 DTPIIRIVQ
+149 DTPIICIVQ

-175 FVEVRTVGEPKK
+175 FVEVRTVGEARK
-187 LTEKEKAIIADNI
+187 LSEKERATIAENI

-207 KFIDPDK
+207 RFISPDK

-258 RLRVLFR
+258 RLRILFR
-265 RPDLRAGIGAVH
+265 RPDLMAGIGAIQ

-283 LSDGCQMK
+283 LGDSCQMK

-309 SVWLRAVEQGSVL
+309 SVWLRAVEQGSIL

-335 AERLVLE
+335 TEQLVLE
-342 MGCRSML
+342 MGARSML

-361 TLEIMS
+361 TLEILS
-367 PRPRDLGS
+367 PRPRDLGA

-422 QKAAFSHM
+422 RKAAFSHM
-430 DRLRVGQASE
+430 DRLRLSQPSE

-453 AQSDIR
+453 GQSDIR

-469 QADLTEQLNLASDI
+469 QADLTEQLSLALDI

-498 FRYRIEKRIKGVR
+498 FKYRTEKRIEGMR
-511 SGLASDEE
+511 AGLASDEG
-519 ASISHFLSREVE
+519 ASISYFLSREVE
-531 PTFEDLLG
+531 PTFEDLLS
-539 LGPRVVRAV
+539 LGPRVVRAI
-548 ENYRKAI
+548 ENYQM
-555 DPMVGVVYR
+555 P
-564 KRREFEESVSTLNEA
+564 
-579 LSAYLD
+579 
-585 REEAEAQSVFPHYF
+585 
-599 EKRQTDGI
+599 
-607 DYMMYVG
+607 
-614 ASMMENGNLSVFH
+614 
-627 LKNLGLWQLMVACGM
+627 
-642 ARHTEQIKA
+642 
-651 ELKVPLDTCHLILVN
+651 
-666 HTPLSIRF
+666 SIP
-674 RYDEKRF
+674 
-681 DVDGAYD
+681 
-688 VRHEIVKSRIDKAVV
+688 S
-703 KGTRE
+703 
-708 RLTQPGR
+708 
-715 VAIVYSHTD
+715 
-724 EGRQMQRHIDFLK
+724 
-737 ARGNLLNDLEFLDL
+737 
-751 DDLPGVRGLKALRVG
+751 
-766 INLEAEPLARTVD
+766 
-779 VAAG
+779 

>member
-1 MTENKDDHPFRSVLS
+1 
-16 LEPLLD
+16 
-22 FWRQNVAPACSHMG
+22 
-36 AMFEVFEAQINETP
+36 
-50 VLKGAIKNVSVL
+50 
-62 ENYQDLL
+62 
-69 IPLMS
+69 
-74 VVFPAA
+74 
-80 SSDTEI
+80 
-86 SGALTPYT
+86 
-94 SQPFYVSPRFKQLMV
+94 MV
-109 GEDGFLGG
+109 GEDGFLKGSVKNEQGVLEEGG
-117 RVKDDDGVSGDG
+117 
-129 VLLRAYF
+129 LLRAYF
-136 LILDKIYGFQQGL
+136 MVLDKIYGFKQGL

-166 YFRITLDLQ
+166 CFRITLDLQ

-187 LTEKEKAIIADNI
+187 LTEKEREIITENI
-200 TDIEVLS
+200 TDIEILS
-207 KFIDPDK
+207 KFIDPEE

-232 VVSALEKDLIDQQS
+232 VISALEKDLIDQQS
-246 IFSADGFKRLQE
+246 IFSADGFKRLQA
-258 RLRVLFR
+258 RLRILFR
-265 RPDLRAGIGAVH
+265 RPDLMAGIGALQ
-277 GDQVLV
+277 GDKVLV
-283 LSDGCQMK
+283 LSDGCKMK

-309 SVWLRAVEQGSVL
+309 SVWLRAVEQGSIL
-322 RISDLKAEPDLTP
+322 RISDLKEEPDLTP
-335 AERLVLE
+335 TEQLVLD

-349 ISPLFYQGEAIG
+349 ISPLSYQGEAIG

-367 PRPRDLGS
+367 PHPRDLGA
-375 IDAMLV
+375 IDEMLV

-397 EMNNTIQSIIKE
+397 EMNNNIQAIIKE

-430 DRLRVGQASE
+430 DRLRVGQASDM
-440 LEPIIFKDVIPFY
+440 EPIIFKDVIPFY

-469 QADLTEQLNLASDI
+469 QSDLTEQLNLSLDI

-498 FRYRIEKRIKGVR
+498 FKYRIEKRIEGVR
-511 SGLASDEE
+511 AGLASDEE

-564 KRREFEESVSTLNEA
+564 KRREFEESVSILNET

-585 REEAEAQSVFPHYF
+585 REETEAQSIFPHYF

-614 ASMMENGNLSVFH
+614 ASMMEDGKLSAFH
-627 LKNLGLWQLMVACGM
+627 VKNLGLWQLIVACGM
-642 ARHTEQIKA
+642 AQHTEQIKPK
-651 ELKVPLDTCHLILVN
+651 LKVPLETCHLILVN

-688 VRHEIVKSRIDKAVV
+688 VRHAIIKSRIDKAVV

-715 VAIVYSHTD
+715 VAIVYSHAE
-724 EGRQMQRHIDFLK
+724 EGTEIQRHVDFLR

-766 INLEAEPLARTVD
+766 INLETEALVRTVEL
-779 VAAG
+779 AAG

>member
-1 MTENKDDHPFRSVLS
+1 MENKSDHPFRSVLS
-16 LEPLLD
+16 LDPLLD
-22 FWRQNVAPACSHMG
+22 FWRKHVCPACPHMG
-36 AMFEVFEAQINETP
+36 SMFEVFEARINEIP
-50 VLKGAIKNVSVL
+50 ALKGAIRNVSVL

-80 SSDTEI
+80 SSDTEV

-94 SQPFYVSPRFKQLMV
+94 SQPFYVSPKFKELMV
-109 GEDGFLGG
+109 GEDGFLMG
-117 RVKDDDGVSGDG
+117 RIKNDHGASEEGR
-129 VLLRAYF
+129 LLRAYF
-136 LILDKIYGFQQGL
+136 LILDKIYGLHQGL
-149 DTPIIRIVQ
+149 DTPIIHIVQ
-158 DQETGLDR
+158 DQKTGLDR
-166 YFRITLDLQ
+166 CFRMTLDLQ
-175 FVEVRTVGEPKK
+175 FVEVRTVGEPRD
-187 LTEKEKAIIADNI
+187 LTEKERKIIAENI

-207 KFIDPDK
+207 KFIKPDK
-214 FEFYGFSVIRA
+214 FEFYGFAVIRA

-232 VVSALEKDLIDQQS
+232 VISALEKDLIDQES

-258 RLRVLFR
+258 RLRILFR
-265 RPDLRAGIGAVH
+265 RPDLMAGIGAVQ
-277 GDQVLV
+277 GDKVLV
-283 LSDGCQMK
+283 LSDGCQMQ
-291 ANCIFTNSNHIP
+291 ANGIFTNSNHIP

-309 SVWLRAVEQGSVL
+309 SVWLRAVEQGSIL
-322 RISDLKAEPDLTP
+322 RIPDLKEEPDLTP
-335 AERLVLE
+335 SEQLVLD

-349 ISPLFYQGEAIG
+349 LSPLFYQGEAIG
-361 TLEIMS
+361 ILELLS
-367 PRPRDLGS
+367 PHPRDLGAM
-375 IDAMLV
+375 DEMLV

-409 KCTAVHPSVEWRF
+409 KCTAVHPSVEWQF

-430 DRLRVGQASE
+430 DRLRLGQASE
-440 LEPIIFKDVIPFY
+440 MAPIVFKDVIPLY

-469 QADLTEQLNLASDI
+469 QADLTEQLNLALDI

-498 FRYRIEKRIKGVR
+498 FKYRIEKRIKGMGE
-511 SGLASDEE
+511 GLASDEE
-519 ASISHFLSREVE
+519 ASVSHFLSHEVE

-539 LGPRVVRAV
+539 LGPRVVRAI
-548 ENYRKAI
+548 ETYRKAI

-564 KRREFEESVSTLNEA
+564 KRREFEESVSMLNET
-579 LSAYLD
+579 LSTYLN
-585 REEAEAQSVFPHYF
+585 REELETQSIFPHYF

-614 ASMMENGNLSVFH
+614 ASMMENGRLSAFH
-627 LKNLGLWQLMVACGM
+627 VKNLCLWQLIVACGM
-642 ARHTEQIKA
+642 AQHTEQIKPK
-651 ELKVPLDTCHLILVN
+651 LRVPLETCHLILVN

-688 VRHEIVKSRIDKAVV
+688 VRHEIIKSRIDKAVV
-703 KGTRE
+703 KGTKE

-724 EGRQMQRHIDFLK
+724 EGRKMQRHIDFLK
-737 ARGNLLNDLEFLDL
+737 TRGNLLNDLEFLDL

-766 INLEAEPLARTVD
+766 INLEAQALTRTVEL
-779 VAAG
+779 AAG